1 MRFELTDQQR
11 DLMATVRGFLADRY
25 PLAAVRAGYD
35 DPADDGDPSALWKA
49 AGEQGW
55 LAVCVPEEYDGLG
68 LGLLDAAVL
77 ARCWG
82 AGVVPG
88 SILPTLLAA
97 EAVRLAGSVEQQ
109 AAWLPQVAAGTVRLA
124 LAAGDGAPDT
134 PEIGVTATPAGTV
147 RGTLT
152 GRAAFVEYAAGADRL
167 VVAALDASPAGGSG
181 TGGSDTGGSG
191 VGGSGVGGSA
201 AGGPG
206 AGGAG
211 GGGSAISLWLVDPAG
226 PGTIVTP
233 HAALDRTTRLYTVDF
248 DEAAAKR
255 LAGSSAAVLAAV
267 LDRAAVLAA
276 NELVGIAR
284 EALTRT
290 VDYGKTREQFGRP
303 VGSFQAVK
311 HALADLHVATTMAE
325 HAGWYAAH
333 AIDEALPDAPLA
345 ASVAKAKA
353 TEAARDATAAM
364 IQYHGGIG
372 YAWEHDTHFYFKRA
386 KRLEYQYGD
395 QAQHLERIARLI
407 ID

>member
-11 DLMATVRGFLADRY
+11 DLMAAVRGFFADRF
-25 PLAAVRAGYD
+25 PLEAVRVSYD
-35 DPADDGDPSALWKA
+35 DPADDGDPSVLWKA

-55 LAVCVPEEYDGLG
+55 LAVCIPERFDGLG

-97 EAVRLAGSVEQQ
+97 EAIRLAGSPEQQ
-109 AAWLPQVAAGTVRLA
+109 AAWLPQVAAGAVRLS

-134 PEIGVTATPAGTV
+134 PQLEVTADG
-147 RGTLT
+147 GGLT

-167 VVAALDASPAGGSG
+167 VVAAR
-181 TGGSDTGGSG
+181 TGADTG
-191 VGGSGVGGSA
+191 
-201 AGGPG
+201 
-206 AGGAG
+206 
-211 GGGSAISLWLVDPAG
+211 LWLVDPAA
-226 PGTIVTP
+226 PGTTVTA

-248 DEAAAKR
+248 AGAAAER
-255 LAGSSAAVLAAV
+255 LAGSSAATLAAV

-276 NELVGIAR
+276 NDLAGIAR

-290 VDYGKTREQFGRP
+290 VDFVKTREQFGRP

-311 HALADLHVATTMAE
+311 HALADLHVGTTMAE
-325 HAGWYAAH
+325 HAAWYAAH
-333 AIDEALPDAPLA
+333 AIDESLPDARLA

-353 TEAARDATAAM
+353 SEAARDATAAM

-372 YAWEHDTHFYFKRA
+372 YAWEHDAHFYFKRA

-395 QAQHLERIARLI
+395 QTHHLERIARLVV
-407 ID
+407 DG